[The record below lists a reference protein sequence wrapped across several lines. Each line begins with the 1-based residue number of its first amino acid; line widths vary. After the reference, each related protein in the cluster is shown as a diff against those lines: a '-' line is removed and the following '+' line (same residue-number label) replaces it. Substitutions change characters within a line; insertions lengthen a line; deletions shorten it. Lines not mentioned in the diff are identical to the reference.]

1 MNLSN
6 KTVETKSKS
15 QTNAEE
21 YVCIYRASLVE
32 SEFLQVGR
40 VRVVFL
46 ISSPELELLLNRH
59 DPGSPSPKA
68 RVHFQ

>member
-15 QTNAEE
+15 QTNVEE
-21 YVCIYRASLVE
+21 YLCKYRASLVD

-40 VRVVFL
+40 VRVGFL
-46 ISSPELELLLNRH
+46 ISPPNLEFFL
-59 DPGSPSPKA
+59 
-68 RVHFQ
+68 